1 MNINVIN
8 DLDIIRLEHPNV
20 NFEVVDDLLYNQH
33 KYLIDIE
40 DIRNLLDILSEQ
52 QINDKKIKIYA
63 NDIITLSKKQFR
75 DIKQD
80 RDSVYFFMKGFTL
93 DGLDYE
99 NKRLSNGR
107 HFCYE
112 STECVLPNRRYFQ
125 IDNQYP
131 GCEYGGNIF
140 SLFVRDNSQTI
151 FVYNEI
157 FTWISEFINSVNSED
172 NSEQGNA
179 IDSIKATIVESVEKE
194 INNQLS
200 LIDDISER
208 ISNVQEELKQLLKN
222 KREAEQKLRTLSSNK
237 QKKIE
242 SFMSI
247 IANGTKIKGVKS
259 VSLLDNCT
267 KINIETDNVYVK
279 SMGYTF
285 YMGRYLAT
293 VHLNDTRVSFTN
305 LEPEHRRR
313 SYWSGNDMHP
323 HISNNG
329 TPCLGNIAES
339 IMVAIKNVD
348 IKSMCVIILSYLS
361 SVNPG
366 DAAGKFL
373 TNWDVVD
380 ETGKIIDF
388 PEELKDCHS
397 CGSRV
402 TELTKDNFHI
412 CHDCGKNYC
421 HNHCESK
428 QIRHNHEIIDTYL
441 CTSCSTSYVQ
451 CAECCAY
458 TKNTYRCPICGE
470 MHCEDCSTRVQ
481 FLDNKGVRICNKCY
495 EKIKEGKSSD
505 YSLLTCCQC
514 GQEKI
519 IEYNENSDIL
529 GYVCDRCKE
538 NQCCFCKKP
547 IDKRHILTEFG
558 EKLCVD
564 CWKETDRCDVCLT
577 LQLKDNLTYNNIN
590 NTKRCKDGCRNTI
603 NDETTLEDILY

>member
-1 MNINVIN
+1 MNMNVIN
-8 DLDIIRLEHPNV
+8 DLDIIQSEYPNI
-20 NFEVVDDLLYNQH
+20 NFEVVDDLLYNRQ

-40 DIRNLLDILSEQ
+40 DIRNLLDVLSEQ
-52 QINDKKIKIYA
+52 QINGKKIKIYA
-63 NDIITLSKKQFR
+63 NDIVALSKKQFR

-80 RDSVYFFMKGFTL
+80 RDSIYFFMRGFIL
-93 DGLDYE
+93 DGVNYE
-99 NKRLSNGR
+99 NKRLSDGC

-112 STECVLPNRRYFQ
+112 TAELVLPHRQCFQ
-125 IDNQYP
+125 INNQYP

-140 SLFVRDNSQTI
+140 SLFVRNSSHTI
-151 FVYNEI
+151 FAYSEI
-157 FTWISEFINSVNSED
+157 SVWISEFINSINSGD
-172 NSEQGNA
+172 NSEQSNS
-179 IDSIKATIVESVEKE
+179 IDNIKAAIVENVEKE
-194 INNQLS
+194 INSQLS
-200 LIDDISER
+200 LINGIGER
-208 ISNVQEELKQLLKN
+208 ILVVQEELKRLLKN
-222 KREAEQKLRTLSSNK
+222 KREAEQKLRVLSSNK

-242 SFMSI
+242 SFLSI
-247 IANGTKIKGVKS
+247 IANGTKIKGIKS
-259 VSLLDNCT
+259 VSLSNDCT

-293 VHLNDTRVSFTN
+293 VHLDDTKVSFKN
-305 LEPEHRRR
+305 LEPEHRRK
-313 SYWSGNDMHP
+313 SYWSNNDMHP
-323 HISNNG
+323 HISYSG

-348 IKSMCVIILSYLS
+348 IKSICVIILSYLS
-361 SVNPG
+361 SVNPD
-366 DAAGKFL
+366 DAAGQYL

-388 PEELKDCHS
+388 PEELKSCHS
-397 CGSRV
+397 CNSRV

-428 QIRHNHEIIDTYL
+428 QIRHNHEIIDAYL
-441 CTSCSTSYVQ
+441 CVPCSASYTQ
-451 CAECCAY
+451 CVECHAY
-458 TKNTYRCPICGE
+458 AKNIYKCPICGE

-481 FLDNKGVRICNKCY
+481 FLDNKGVYICNKCY
-495 EKIKEGKSSD
+495 YKIKQGKSPD

-514 GQEKI
+514 GQERI

-529 GYVCDRCKE
+529 GYVCDHCKE

-547 IDKRHILTEFG
+547 VGKKYILTEFG
-558 EKLCVD
+558 KKLCID
-564 CWKETDRCDVCLT
+564 CWKNTDRCDACQT
-577 LQLKDNLTYNNIN
+577 LQLKDNLIYNNIN

-603 NDETTLEDILY
+603 NDETTTEDILY